1 MGIYAWIVVGLIIGW
16 LVGLV
21 SRIGN
26 AREQ

>member
-1 MGIYAWIVVGLIIGW
+1 MGILVWVVVGLIIGW

-26 AREQ
+26 ARGQ